1 MITVPFPTTS
11 NLMSG
16 ERGGQPP
23 VPTAGGGT
31 PKVAKAALRVLLVE
45 DELFVALHLEAVLED
60 LGHSVIAIVSTGEA
74 ALDEV
79 DFHAPD
85 LVFMDV
91 NLGAGIDG
99 VEAARRITR
108 LRNVPVVF
116 VSAYGDEATR
126 ARIAVAAPGSQLL
139 AKPVTPGAL
148 KQALER
154 TTGSAPH

>member
-1 MITVPFPTTS
+1 MMTMQMVATS
-11 NLMSG
+11 VFMGG
-16 ERGGQPP
+16 ERG
-23 VPTAGGGT
+23 AGPSASSGVDHG
-31 PKVAKAALRVLLVE
+31 AKTDRGSVRVLVVE
-45 DELFVALHLEAVLED
+45 DELFVALHLEAVVED
-60 LGHSVIAIVSTGEA
+60 MGHSVCCIVSNGEA

-108 LRNVPVVF
+108 LRKLPVIF

-126 ARIAVAAPGSQLL
+126 SRIAEAAPGAQLV

-148 KQALER
+148 RRALEQLA
-154 TTGSAPH
+154 GPPAH

>member
-1 MITVPFPTTS
+1 MMNIRVF
-11 NLMSG
+11 MGG
-16 ERGGQPP
+16 ERGGAPAS
-23 VPTAGGGT
+23 VTANE
-31 PKVAKAALRVLLVE
+31 PKPRGEGQALRVVVVE

-60 LGHSVIAIVSTGEA
+60 LGHSVVAIVSTGET

-99 VEAARRITR
+99 VEAARRIVK
-108 LRNVPVVF
+108 LRELPVIF

-126 ARIAVAAPGSQLL
+126 ARIEAAAPGAQLI
-139 AKPVTPGAL
+139 AKPVTPAAL
-148 KQALER
+148 RRALDNL
-154 TTGSAPH
+154 SAPPKQ